1 MLVGWKFRAAAGIAH
16 SIFELRRGAP
26 KAPPERVRFQQI
38 TKRIVG
44 MLFLHLPCGLP
55 GALKIEGIDF
65 FDDLRGF
72 RRQGEL
78 AGSSR
83 DEGKGQNKQDGGKAG
98 REEGNR
104 DLHSKEGSHKATH
117 CAGRVYALPGE
128 LQAAESTLRSE
139 ERRVGKECRSRWSPY
154 H

>member
-55 GALKIEGIDF
+55 GGLKIEGIDF

-78 AGSSR
+78 AGSGW
-83 DEGKGQNKQDGGKAG
+83 DEGEGEKKPDGGQAGGEGGNKA
-98 REEGNR
+98 
-104 DLHSKEGSHKATH
+104 LHVE
-117 CAGRVYALPGE
+117 
-128 LQAAESTLRSE
+128 
-139 ERRVGKECRSRWSPY
+139 
-154 H
+154 